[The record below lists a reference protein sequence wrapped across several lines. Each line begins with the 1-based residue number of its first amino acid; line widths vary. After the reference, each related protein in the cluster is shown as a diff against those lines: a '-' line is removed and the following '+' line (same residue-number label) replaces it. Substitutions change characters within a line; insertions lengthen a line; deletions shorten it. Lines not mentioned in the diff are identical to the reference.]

1 MSRRWWSQG
10 STPMARETDLASIK
24 EALADRASLV
34 ALVID
39 EITRSQHPEIAAPE
53 GSQLLL
59 LVEDD

>member
-1 MSRRWWSQG
+1 MASAA
-10 STPMARETDLASIK
+10 TTMPPMARETDLASIK

>member
-1 MSRRWWSQG
+1 
-10 STPMARETDLASIK
+10 MARETDLASIK

-53 GSQLLL
+53 GSQLLV
-59 LVEDD
+59 VEDD